1 MFRHTS
7 QGEADG
13 AFGTFEC
20 HGCGRQS
27 LCRNAVYVV
36 DWHIRWE
43 GTALN
48 GGYSVLVGEADSYVA
63 LYAPVKILDHMKDTT
78 TTLAGPN
85 HLGVVVDDID
95 ATEARVIAAGYEPNR
110 HADYEPG
117 RRFYF
122 VAESGVEIEVA
133 QYY

>member
-1 MFRHTS
+1 MARLEHLNVAV
-7 QGEADG
+7 ADAK
-13 AFGTFEC
+13 AFAET
-20 HGCGRQS
+20 
-27 LCRNAVYVV
+27 LCTLF